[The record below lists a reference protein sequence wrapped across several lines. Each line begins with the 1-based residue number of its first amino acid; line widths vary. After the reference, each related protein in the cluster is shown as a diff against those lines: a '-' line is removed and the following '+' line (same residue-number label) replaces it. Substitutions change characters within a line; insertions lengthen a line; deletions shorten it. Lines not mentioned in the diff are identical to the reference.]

1 MAEYRDDVE
10 ADFLAI
16 YRIDD
21 PMALPGPRFFKLA
34 WRLPNYQGAIR
45 ARAQEEAD
53 SEVAAGPGTTPR
65 GMAAPEGAERADNW
79 AAFSLATGVPVER
92 VEVKRDA

>member
-34 WRLPNYQGAIR
+34 WRLPNYPGSVR

-53 SEVAAGPGTTPR
+53 SEAVAGPGETLR
-65 GMAAPEGAERADNW
+65 GTAVPEGVERADNW
-79 AAFSLATGVPVER
+79 AAFSMATGVPVER
-92 VEVKRDA
+92 VEVKRGA